1 MKHTLTTF
9 LLLLFTTALFS
20 QEVLIIK
27 EREFI
32 YNETGSSQGVNIPR
46 STKTLFQFLNNS
58 VTAVNSFGYLLQ
70 AGDENPA
77 STNNNLDG
85 EIITGNR
92 FVWNGT
98 DETSMTHALFTG
110 FNLDV
115 VIKYNYLLNTPNG
128 IQRKSAGMTDENG
141 VIAYNIIK
149 NAKLGVAVKGI
160 SGIRI
165 YNNTFYSD
173 KTSEQTWRGLID
185 IYTNTDNGLSA
196 PSKGTRVY
204 NNIFYTRNRVF
215 NINIHDEECLEGFE
229 CDYNVYWCVAGD
241 PLFQVDGRTM
251 TFAMWQAMG
260 YDLHSVVINPDFR
273 DFISFV
279 PETRLDYGLDLGETF
294 NEGLAVDAE
303 WNRYAPKI
311 THQNGVW
318 QVGAV
323 VHSASDEQEEWPENQ
338 TIVFPNPARGIVY
351 VLMNDPERQYAIAKV
366 YDYFGRF
373 VFSQAVYNGLNPVK
387 LPANIASGL
396 YTITLEAAN
405 LERYLEKIIIL
416 N

>member
-229 CDYNVYWCVAGD
+229 CDYNVYWCEAGD